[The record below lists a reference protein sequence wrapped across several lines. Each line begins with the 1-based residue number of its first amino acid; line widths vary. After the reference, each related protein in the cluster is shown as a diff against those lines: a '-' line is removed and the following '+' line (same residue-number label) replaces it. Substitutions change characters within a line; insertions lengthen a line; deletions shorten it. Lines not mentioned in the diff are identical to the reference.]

1 MWRPLI
7 ENLLSIKLEIKAK
20 NPENL
25 KKLLD
30 LEMDR
35 KKYNR
40 SDSKIYIEKK
50 ILIIEIYAKDVIA
63 FKATINNY
71 INLLELISKV
81 YEVELWVKKMQIW
94 LIHIDNN

>member
-1 MWRPLI
+1 MWKPLI

-20 NPENL
+20 DPNNL

-81 YEVELWVKKMQIW
+81 YEVELWVKKIQIW

>member
-1 MWRPLI
+1 MITDILSAKI
-7 ENLLSIKLEIKAK
+7 EINTKD
-20 NPENL
+20 PENL

-30 LEMDR
+30 LETDR

-40 SDSKIYIEKK
+40 SDSKIYIKNK
-50 ILIIEIYAKDVIA
+50 ILIIEIYAKDLIA

-81 YEVELWVKKMQIW
+81 YEVKL
-94 LIHIDNN
+94 

>member
-1 MWRPLI
+1 LI
-7 ENLLSIKLEIKAK
+7 EELMSIKLEIKSK
-20 NPENL
+20 NVLDL

-40 SDSKIYIEKK
+40 SDSKIYIEKS
-50 ILIIEIYAKDVIA
+50 ILIIEIYAKDLIA
-63 FKATINNY
+63 FKATVNNY

-81 YEVELWVKKMQIW
+81 YEVEL
-94 LIHIDNN
+94 

>member
-1 MWRPLI
+1 MI
-7 ENLLSIKLEIKAK
+7 ENILSTKLEIKAK
-20 NPENL
+20 DPKNL

-40 SDSKIYIEKK
+40 SDSKVYLEKD
-50 ILIIEIYAKDVIA
+50 ILVIEIYAKDVIA

-81 YEVELWVKKMQIW
+81 YEVEL
-94 LIHIDNN
+94 

>member
-1 MWRPLI
+1 M
-7 ENLLSIKLEIKAK
+7 SIKLEIKSK
-20 NPENL
+20 NVLDL

-40 SDSKIYIEKK
+40 SDSKIYIEKS
-50 ILIIEIYAKDVIA
+50 ILIIEIYAKDLIA
-63 FKATINNY
+63 FKATVNNY

-81 YEVELWVKKMQIW
+81 YEVEL
-94 LIHIDNN
+94 